1 MKAADSSL
9 DMCLKRDA
17 AADAKKGGKDR
28 GERENGE
35 RLREGRKERSQERWT
50 KSESAMESEGKRHRT
65 KLQERKKAVEFMIG
79 VMRTNKGISAG
90 LWSVEQSNSKHS
102 SKV

>member
-1 MKAADSSL
+1 MFWGNQIKGKKGRTQRPLKVADSSL

-35 RLREGRKERSQERWT
+35 RLMEGRKARSREKLT
-50 KSESAMESEGKRHRT
+50 KSKRAKESEGKRHRT
-65 KLQERKKAVEFMIG
+65 RRRRAEE
-79 VMRTNKGISAG
+79 
-90 LWSVEQSNSKHS
+90 S
-102 SKV
+102 S